1 MTEDLKQCPIC
12 NKTYTKESFGTYCK
26 KNPKT
31 KEVKQYIK
39 SYCRDCDKE
48 RFRIASAKRTARRQQ
63 QGLALSLE
71 AYNAMRAERK
81 AARLEELRQQRVNKK
96 LLKQALKKKQKEE
109 RLKTAQQ
116 RWEENTKAWLSS
128 AERKQLD
135 EQSRIKASQ
144 EREALEKHGVKTC
157 KCCSKE
163 QPLSEFH
170 VRNRKRPDGST
181 YKTYRG
187 DCKRCRNNRAKTY
200 RKENPDVVTSY
211 RKTPKAKAY
220 RRERS
225 RLRHIRKS
233 HPAVPNW
240 ITAKQRKEIREIYL
254 HAADC
259 RAVTGEEYHV
269 DHIIPLKG
277 ETVCGLHVP
286 WNLQVLPAD
295 VNTSKSNKWE
305 WGRMDQ

>member
-1 MTEDLKQCPIC
+1 MTEELKQCPKC

-48 RFRIASAKRTARRQQ
+48 RFRIARIKRAARRQQ

-81 AARLEELRQQRVNKK
+81 AARLEALRQQRVNKK

-128 AERKQLD
+128 SEKQQLD
-135 EQSRIKASQ
+135 EQSRIKARQ
-144 EREALEKHGVKTC
+144 EREALEEHGVKTC
-157 KCCSKE
+157 NVCNNE
-163 QPLSEFH
+163 LPLSQFH
-170 VRNRKRPDGST
+170 SKKRKRKDGSS
-181 YKTYRG
+181 YKAYAYQ
-187 DCKRCRNNRAKTY
+187 CKTCKNNKAKIY
-200 RKENPDVVTSY
+200 RKKNPDAAKAY
-211 RKTPKAKAY
+211 RKLPHVKAY

-225 RLRHIRKS
+225 RLKAIRKS

-240 ITAKQRKEIREIYL
+240 ITTKQRKEIRAIYL

>member
-1 MTEDLKQCPIC
+1 MTEELKQCPIC
-12 NKTYTKESFGTYCK
+12 NKTYTKESFGTYSK
-26 KNPKT
+26 KDTKT
-31 KEVKQYIK
+31 KEVRHYIK

-48 RFRIASAKRTARRQQ
+48 RFRIAGAKRKARRQQ

-81 AARLEELRQQRVNKK
+81 AARLEALRQQRVNKK

-128 AERKQLD
+128 AERQQLD
-135 EQSRIKASQ
+135 EQSRIKANQ
-144 EREALEKHGVKTC
+144 EREALEKRGVKTC
-157 KCCSKE
+157 NVCNKE
-163 QPLSEFH
+163 LPLSQFLGKK
-170 VRNRKRPDGST
+170 RKRKDGSS
-181 YKTYRG
+181 YKGYAWQ
-187 DCKRCRNNRAKTY
+187 CKTCKNNQAKIY
-200 RKENPDVVTSY
+200 RKKNPDVAKAY
-211 RKTPKAKAY
+211 RNQPHVKAY

-225 RLRHIRKS
+225 RLKEIRKS

-240 ITAKQRKEIREIYL
+240 ITAKHRKEIREIYL

-295 VNTSKSNKWE
+295 VNTRKSNKWE